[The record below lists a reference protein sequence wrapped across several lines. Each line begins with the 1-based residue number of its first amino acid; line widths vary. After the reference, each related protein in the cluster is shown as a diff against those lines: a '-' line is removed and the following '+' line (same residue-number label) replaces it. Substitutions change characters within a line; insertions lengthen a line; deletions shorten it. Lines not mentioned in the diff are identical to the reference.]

1 MSFTKYKN
9 KIVYEKVLLVKNIH
23 NSKDSLKK
31 LWKLQIQFS
40 EFDCLTGYS
49 VLFLLFETNFNF
61 MIFETNVVFVICSY
75 VIWYV
80 VPTNYCRLLN
90 NFQLK

>member
-1 MSFTKYKN
+1 MCFIKHKN
-9 KIVYEKVLLVKNIH
+9 KIVYQKVLGVKSIH

-31 LWKLQIQFS
+31 VGKVQIKFS

-49 VLFLLFETNFNF
+49 VLFLLFETNF
-61 MIFETNVVFVICSY
+61 VFVICSD

-80 VPTNYCRLLN
+80 IIKPFRFFC
-90 NFQLK
+90 FPHQQKD